1 MSVYGNLVVIG
12 ANTEIDP
19 EDSVTI
25 TVKVLQN
32 DGSVISDISDRTFT
46 ASLICEEDACNYD
59 LGDKSPDLIQTNPIC
74 ADLIEGV
81 VHENEFEDIWF
92 VPKQFYRLVRVEMW
106 KNRIN
111 TSGFRVIY
119 KRPDTEYF

>member
-32 DGSVISDISDRTFT
+32 DGSAIEGVSDRTFT
-46 ASLICEEDACNYD
+46 ASLIC
-59 LGDKSPDLIQTNPIC
+59 
-74 ADLIEGV
+74 
-81 VHENEFEDIWF
+81 
-92 VPKQFYRLVRVEMW
+92 
-106 KNRIN
+106 
-111 TSGFRVIY
+111 
-119 KRPDTEYF
+119 